1 MAGGHLEMPGDLLSM
16 EIKRQCPAAAWRR
29 AGARAARLVHALGC
43 VGARGGLRSRSGRPV
58 VVELAYSRELSLLSS
73 VITYDGLSVA
83 REWLGLAVGPG
94 RAPKGALDVHRT
106 SAVT

>member
-1 MAGGHLEMPGDLLSM
+1 MVLVTHGISSRRHVLLKSQSVTAPTLM
-16 EIKRQCPAAAWRR
+16 LKHIVSTISAPDKNSTVMFTLRKNRDV
-29 AGARAARLVHALGC
+29 RLP
-43 VGARGGLRSRSGRPV
+43 PV
-58 VVELAYSRELSLLSS
+58 ARELSLLSS